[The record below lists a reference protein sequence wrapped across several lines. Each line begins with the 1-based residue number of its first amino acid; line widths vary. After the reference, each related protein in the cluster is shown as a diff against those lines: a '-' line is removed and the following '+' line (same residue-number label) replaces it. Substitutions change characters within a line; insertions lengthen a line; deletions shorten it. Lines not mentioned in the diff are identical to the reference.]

1 MTSSVQ
7 KLTIAFYF
15 LDYICKIFKMATLD
29 QYEVDKKKRQ
39 SFWKANY
46 NQMSVQPLQK
56 SQQNANFPTFI
67 QLRLNSSPSH
77 L

>member
-29 QYEVDKKKRQ
+29 QYEVDKKKTIILE
-39 SFWKANY
+39 SKL
-46 NQMSVQPLQK
+46 QPDVSATFTEK
-56 SQQNANFPTFI
+56 PTKCKFSYFYST
-67 QLRLNSSPSH
+67 QVK
-77 L
+77 

>member
-1 MTSSVQ
+1 
-7 KLTIAFYF
+7 
-15 LDYICKIFKMATLD
+15 MATLD

-56 SQQNANFPTFI
+56 SQQTANFPTFI